1 MDLSE
6 QLKKD
11 ISKKTLQAEE
21 DLKNF
26 QQQILVI
33 DAQKEPYDNA
43 VVVIDKEIYETIETI
58 NDSMY
63 ATQTAYQNRINSGCK
78 SDLVWTLSSIDGG
91 TGYYNF
97 VARKL
102 SSTGYPETTGLV
114 VGAAASV
121 GILDPTTSTVVYY
134 PTETKVGLQTQ
145 NLYAMV
151 YYYQPYLKDIGD
163 TTVGTFVGKIGIAS
177 TELAIISTT
186 PDELIPEFAID
197 NLVTCSKQGVFVS
210 QTNKIVGFGTTTITG
225 VSTSTFYS
233 IIGIATTSLTTRTLI
248 LETATVGFS
257 SLPEADG
264 SFVNYTVVV
273 SPSDPEE
280 LIPKFKYQVK
290 FTKNP
295 YSPEE
300 IGIITPEN
308 FGRGY
313 KLKIN
318 NKGYPSATQS
328 WKPELKGTE
337 KNDEKIR
344 EPDVSGG
351 SIYFRLGFSYRP
363 VNILGSPVS
372 EGATASVLPASFS
385 LLYQSTSSCSSSIE
399 SGITSATTYQQQLED
414 NAFGECATSLKDVA
428 NAIRE
433 ERNEYALRIW
443 GMRQSM
449 GQRKE
454 DYNRLKELD
463 DYITKKGKIIDG
475 KEKSNC
481 V

>member
-11 ISKKTLQAEE
+11 ISKKTFQSEE

-33 DAQKEPYDNA
+33 DAEKEPYDNA
-43 VVVIDKEIYETIETI
+43 VVVIDKEIYETIQTV

-78 SDLVWTLSSIDGG
+78 SDLIWTVSSVDSG
-91 TGYYNF
+91 TGYYNL

-102 SSTGYPETTGLV
+102 SSNGYPKTDSLV
-114 VGAAASV
+114 VGTASSV
-121 GILDPTTSTVVYY
+121 GILDPVTSTIVYY
-134 PTETKVGLQTQ
+134 PTDAKVGLTTQ

-163 TTVGTFVGKIGIAS
+163 TTLGTFVGKIGTGS

-186 PDELIPEFAID
+186 PDELIPEFAIN

-210 QTNKIVGFGTTTITG
+210 PTNKIVGFGTTTITG

-248 LETATVGFS
+248 LENATVGFS
-257 SLPEADG
+257 SLPESDG

-273 SPSDPEE
+273 SPDDPEE
-280 LIPKFKYQVK
+280 AIPKFKYQVK

-308 FGRGY
+308 FGKGY
-313 KLKIN
+313 EIKIN

-337 KNDEKIR
+337 KSGEKIR

-351 SIYFRLGFSYRP
+351 SIYFREGFSYRP

-385 LLYQSTSSCSSSIE
+385 LLYQSTSSCSSSIT
-399 SGITSATTYQQQLED
+399 SGITSALAYQNQIEESV
-414 NAFGECATSLKDVA
+414 FGECATSLKDVA

-433 ERNEYALRIW
+433 ERNEYSLRIW

-463 DYITKKGKIIDG
+463 NYIKQKDKIIDG

-481 V
+481 T